1 MDSITI
7 EKILNLGSRTSKI
20 FKGCFPCDLLPQP
33 EKLDYPAALIINLE
47 THQFE
52 GSHWVAVF
60 AHGLEKEVYY
70 FDSLALP
77 IKKTIADF
85 LGAFPNLIKNS
96 HAYQNLFS
104 HTCAHYCICFIPGA
118 IPHGISTAPC
128 CRHEVSAPL
137 AGAQR
142 GRAKARWRPAC
153 CCGDWRRLR
162 GRRKQIAA
170 AAASPWISVCWMAA
184 ELAVFRPLKLRNFFS
199 FFFV

>member
-104 HTCAHYCICFIPGA
+104 HTCAHYCICFIYFLSIGYEFNNFLNML
-118 IPHGISTAPC
+118 SKQNNSDEFV
-128 CRHEVSAPL
+128 RH
-137 AGAQR
+137 
-142 GRAKARWRPAC
+142 
-153 CCGDWRRLR
+153 
-162 GRRKQIAA
+162 
-170 AAASPWISVCWMAA
+170 
-184 ELAVFRPLKLRNFFS
+184 
-199 FFFV
+199 FVNKMIE